1 MTEYLICRSC
11 DCASLQKMSI
21 AHVFS
26 LRVLHWYKSPACLMR
41 LITYLSSAGGT
52 RTDLILAGRDMLQF
66 LLVATWGQSFVTSL
80 MPLLTKYLLFP
91 STSNFPR
98 YKQFG
103 YARWGTFSGGRTYL
117 LFGSAEA
124 MKTFCEVKLA
134 ILLSQYLDLSLSNDC
149 WWTCK
154 PASKS

>member
-41 LITYLSSAGGT
+41 LLTYLSSAGGT

-91 STSNFPR
+91 STSIQAIWICTLRHVLRRKNIPTVWICW
-98 YKQFG
+98 G
-103 YARWGTFSGGRTYL
+103 YENLLWG
-117 LFGSAEA
+117 E
-124 MKTFCEVKLA
+124 
-134 ILLSQYLDLSLSNDC
+134 ISNI
-149 WWTCK
+149 
-154 PASKS
+154 SKSIFRLKLKQWLLMDLQTSV